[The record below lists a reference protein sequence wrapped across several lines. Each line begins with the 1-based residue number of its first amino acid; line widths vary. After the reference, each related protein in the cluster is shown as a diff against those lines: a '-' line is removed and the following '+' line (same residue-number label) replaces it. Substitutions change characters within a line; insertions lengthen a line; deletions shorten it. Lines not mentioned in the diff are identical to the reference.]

1 VAPGFLLPGS
11 SPALSA
17 ARTAVGRLH
26 LHLLAP
32 LHRLHC
38 TACRDGRRAAM
49 HACGMP
55 YPTATATGPVRVGV
69 VDPSSAR
76 PPCPLRVAPFQNS
89 QQYVPAATVGTCARV
104 RRAHVSGARPPCSR
118 RSDSRSSQRWSPA
131 RSRRAEVVLV
141 RPAPRPRR
149 VEAERG
155 RERERARCLIRSPTR
170 PAQRARVAGCCLR
183 LAAWTTDVTGA
194 GAGVVVAGRA
204 TPRVL
209 HTRTGPC
216 LPHSGLAL
224 PRLGLAR
231 QLS

>member
-131 RSRRAEVVLV
+131 RRAGGDGGSRARAAGAQ
-141 RPAPRPRR
+141 APPRR
-149 VEAERG
+149 SGTRTRARARALLDPLTHPTGAASPRG
-155 RERERARCLIRSPTR
+155 RVLFAPGRMDHGRDGCGRRGRSGRPGHPARCAFCTRARALVSLTLAWP
-170 PAQRARVAGCCLR
+170 CLR
-183 LAAWTTDVTGA
+183 
-194 GAGVVVAGRA
+194 
-204 TPRVL
+204 
-209 HTRTGPC
+209 
-216 LPHSGLAL
+216 
-224 PRLGLAR
+224 
-231 QLS
+231 